1 MIFSSL
7 PLSTLYRM
15 LTPRWSFQP
24 VSGAGAARQGGRFN
38 RPGEHA
44 LYLSFSTRTAVAEY
58 QQFLDLLPPGT
69 LAAYLAKLSSVVD
82 FRKGFEA
89 GA

>member
-1 MIFSSL
+1 M
-7 PLSTLYRM
+7 
-15 LTPRWSFQP
+15 
-24 VSGAGAARQGGRFN
+24 
-38 RPGEHA
+38 
-44 LYLSFSTRTAVAEY
+44 YLSFSTRTAVAEY